1 MIYEVE
7 IRKKVFEFGYI
18 LVEAK
23 SHQEAMENA
32 QDIVDEDS
40 TCVEWDSMTEDTEDE
55 IEARNPV
62 KWVNNTMIGDRM
74 AIPVLQENGSY
85 ILE

>member
-1 MIYEVE
+1 MIFEVE
-7 IRKKVFEFGYI
+7 IRKKVFEFGWVR
-18 LVEAK
+18 VEAANEE
-23 SHQEAMENA
+23 EALEVA
-32 QDIVDEDS
+32 QNIADGDEDGI
-40 TCVEWDSMTEDTEDE
+40 EWDSMSEGCDE
-55 IEARNPV
+55 PMEARNPV